1 MRADRKEHSVMDLG
15 LKRKR
20 ALILASSKGLGKAV
34 ARQLVIEGAEV
45 ILSSRNADHLKETAE
60 ELNQLSEEAV
70 TYFPADVSKK
80 DDLDALTD
88 FTRLHF
94 GALDILVNNAG
105 GPPSGD
111 FLSMADE
118 DWQRAFELNLLSYVR
133 MIRSA
138 VPLMEKSG
146 GGRIINIASSSIK
159 KPIDGLVLSNTFRLG
174 IVGLTKTLAG
184 ELAGKNILINTLAPG
199 RIATD
204 RVAQLDRQK
213 SERTGVAI
221 QDVRTQSEAE
231 IPLGRYG
238 RPEEFARVA
247 AFLASDVCSYI
258 TGESLLIDGG
268 LVRSI

>member
-1 MRADRKEHSVMDLG
+1 MDLG
-15 LKRKR
+15 LKGKR
-20 ALILASSKGLGKAV
+20 ALILASSKGLGRAI
-34 ARQLVIEGAEV
+34 AGQLVSEGAEV
-45 ILSSRNADHLKETAE
+45 ILSSRSADHLKKTAE
-60 ELNQLSEEAV
+60 ELNRLSEGASV

-80 DDLDALTD
+80 DDLDALSE
-88 FTRLHF
+88 FAGLHF
-94 GALDILVNNAG
+94 GRLDILVNNAG
-105 GPPSGD
+105 GPPSGA
-111 FLSMADE
+111 FLSLTDE
-118 DWQRAFELNLLSYVR
+118 DWQKAFELNLLSY
-133 MIRSA
+133 IRTIRFA

-184 ELAGKNILINTLAPG
+184 ELADKNILVNTLAPG

-204 RVAQLDRQK
+204 RVAELDRRT
-213 SERTGVAI
+213 SERTGVAV

-238 RPEEFARVA
+238 RPEEFARAA
-247 AFLASDVCSYI
+247 AFLASDACSYV
-258 TGESLLIDGG
+258 TGESLLVDGG